1 MTKDLVPSTDIHKK
15 KFQRHSPST
24 CLSGMITLKMMMSPI
39 GENDKFELVPFAYSS
54 VSTTAYFR
62 VAYSK
67 VSKGIANAKFKVPN
81 KLSLIS
87 LISSLS
93 NIQTI

>member
-1 MTKDLVPSTDIHKK
+1 
-15 KFQRHSPST
+15 
-24 CLSGMITLKMMMSPI
+24 MITLKMMMSPI

-54 VSTTAYFR
+54 VSTKVGNSYLSNDYFR

-67 VSKGIANAKFKVPN
+67 VSKGIANANFKVPN

-87 LISSLS
+87 LISSFS
-93 NIQTI
+93 NIRTI